1 MATNALTTHRHIH
14 GPGRAGD
21 RRTLLMLHGTGD
33 DEAGFARL
41 APMIA
46 PDAAVLSVRGNVSE
60 HGMARFFRRHAEGVY
75 DMEDLARRTAE
86 LAAFLEAAISHYR
99 LDPDALIGVGYS
111 NGANILASLLFTRP
125 ALIPRAVL
133 MHPLIPFDPPAQPA
147 LAGRALL
154 VTGGE
159 RDPIAPAAATRA
171 LADWFAGEGAEVRT
185 LLHPGGHEL
194 RPEELAA
201 VREFLVEGPTVAPA

>member
-1 MATNALTTHRHIH
+1 MAANALATHRHIH
-14 GPGRAGD
+14 SPGRARD

-33 DEAGFARL
+33 DETGFARL
-41 APMIA
+41 APVIA

-75 DMEDLARRTAE
+75 DMADLARRTTE
-86 LAAFLEAAISHYR
+86 LAGFVEAAVSHYR

-125 ALIPRAVL
+125 ALVPRAVL
-133 MHPLIPFDPPAQPA
+133 MHPLIPFDPPAQPG
-147 LAGRALL
+147 LAGRSLL
-154 VTGGE
+154 ITGGE

-171 LADWFAGEGAEVRT
+171 LAGWFAAQGASVRT

-194 RPEELAA
+194 RPEELEAA
-201 VREFLVEGPTVAPA
+201 RGFLVEARATTPV